1 MSIDEKRKQLER
13 QARVLLA
20 SKDLS
25 LNEREQVNSLMKN
38 QSLSPEN
45 RYESIIKLISNAP
58 DKEFEEIPDIEI
70 PQEENNSEKH
80 PSVIT
85 KKKNPA
91 KTASPPDIGTF
102 SGEEKRMPLVNGPT
116 ETSLYINDIFLKFKV
131 YKIFKKRFLV
141 ERNNRF
147 GLGLRKRLVPTKKY
161 MEIIR
166 HIHSFQETV
175 LSRLPFIL
183 DYILKNDEIE
193 TPQEFNYLR
202 LFRRWLLDMPFASM
216 PYSRIKWLEQ
226 WGFERELKSYAINF
240 FSFMRM
246 ETEHRENLMQLVESI
261 IREAPDLIKEEIRD
275 DEERTSAVKKEKNN
289 FHREKMVYEYMGALR
304 SFIAVSTEPDS
315 IVAQHLNKKFG
326 INSLSDFIHMS
337 IEALIFQRSY
347 TPVELK
353 EYFEIEPVAVS
364 KERWDYN
371 QEKLKDFCKDP
382 ESIKLRA
389 LERLKNELLWYDTV
403 FQLVKIED
411 NGQNILIKSADEQW
425 KLLDKINRD
434 ALDSLQKNFIVFL
447 EGIVNYF
454 RNLLAPVLN
463 GSMLE
468 LESQAGVTKGAIFS
482 PLLFEDELKEI
493 EELNNEIYLF
503 RSQNPTLKISHEEIQ
518 KIISRKIS
526 SMTHVEKLLY
536 KAGKCFYF
544 TGRKLHQE
552 YHNHL
557 AVLKN
562 TPQKTC
568 DNTPLQ
574 EGKLIPYHDY
584 KLKSLEENTALIR
597 RIEGRRILSESQK
610 GGIIIFIIAYSYQAS
625 NICGYNEIKNDIS
638 RRDNIKR
645 QITNLQGQ

>member
-1 MSIDEKRKQLER
+1 
-13 QARVLLA
+13 
-20 SKDLS
+20 
-25 LNEREQVNSLMKN
+25 
-38 QSLSPEN
+38 
-45 RYESIIKLISNAP
+45 
-58 DKEFEEIPDIEI
+58 
-70 PQEENNSEKH
+70 
-80 PSVIT
+80 
-85 KKKNPA
+85 
-91 KTASPPDIGTF
+91 
-102 SGEEKRMPLVNGPT
+102 
-116 ETSLYINDIFLKFKV
+116 
-131 YKIFKKRFLV
+131 
-141 ERNNRF
+141 
-147 GLGLRKRLVPTKKY
+147 
-161 MEIIR
+161 
-166 HIHSFQETV
+166 
-175 LSRLPFIL
+175 
-183 DYILKNDEIE
+183 
-193 TPQEFNYLR
+193 
-202 LFRRWLLDMPFASM
+202 
-216 PYSRIKWLEQ
+216 
-226 WGFERELKSYAINF
+226 
-240 FSFMRM
+240 
-246 ETEHRENLMQLVESI
+246 
-261 IREAPDLIKEEIRD
+261 
-275 DEERTSAVKKEKNN
+275 
-289 FHREKMVYEYMGALR
+289 
-304 SFIAVSTEPDS
+304 
-315 IVAQHLNKKFG
+315 
-326 INSLSDFIHMS
+326 
-337 IEALIFQRSY
+337 
-347 TPVELK
+347 
-353 EYFEIEPVAVS
+353 
-364 KERWDYN
+364 
-371 QEKLKDFCKDP
+371 
-382 ESIKLRA
+382 
-389 LERLKNELLWYDTV
+389 
-403 FQLVKIED
+403 
-411 NGQNILIKSADEQW
+411 
-425 KLLDKINRD
+425 LDKINRD

-568 DNTPLQ
+568 DSTPLQ

-610 GGIIIFIIAYSYQAS
+610 GGIIIFIIAYSYQVS

-638 RRDNIKR
+638 RRDSLKR